1 MTQPEG
7 EPEPRPADSGPPGAP
22 QPADTP
28 QPASGQA
35 HPRHQATTSPSA
47 DEPTQPGSGQA
58 ESGQPGYGD
67 VRQGQPG
74 YEQAGYGQTGYDQAG
89 QPAYGQA
96 GYGNAARGQPSSGQP
111 GYGQPGHRQPGYS
124 QPGHRQPG
132 YSQPGHGQPGYSQ
145 AGHGQ
150 PGYGQQPGYSQPGYG
165 QAGHGQPGYGQAGYG
180 QPGYGQKSGHGQPG
194 HGQPGHGQ
202 AGYGQ
207 AGYGQAGYGQ
217 PGYGP
222 PYQAYPGA
230 GYPPRP
236 GIDPSLAEWWQRLLA
251 RLIDGLVLGLLDL
264 GLWIPIGIFAV
275 NRLTSFSKQYQGN
288 PNSPAAQ
295 NALNHFFGQIVVL
308 ILLLVAVSAAIVFA
322 YDWLQH
328 GLWGQTLGKR
338 ALGTKV
344 VTADSRSKIS
354 GGAAAGRAALYGFG
368 RLISLFGL
376 LNELWLLW
384 DPQRQCLHDKAAHTV
399 VVKVRGPA
407 GSI

>member
-28 QPASGQA
+28 QPASEQA
-35 HPRHQATTSPSA
+35 HPRHRVTTSSSA

-74 YEQAGYGQTGYDQAG
+74 YQQAGYGQ
-89 QPAYGQA
+89 A
-96 GYGNAARGQPSSGQP
+96 GY
-111 GYGQPGHRQPGYS
+111 
-124 QPGHRQPG
+124 
-132 YSQPGHGQPGYSQ
+132 
-145 AGHGQ
+145 GQ

-165 QAGHGQPGYGQAGYG
+165 QASYGQPGYGPPGYGPPGYGPPGYGQAGYGQPGYGQAGYG
-180 QPGYGQKSGHGQPG
+180 QPGYGQP
-194 HGQPGHGQ
+194 
-202 AGYGQ
+202 GYGQ
-207 AGYGQAGYGQ
+207 PGYGQ

-251 RLIDGLVLGLLDL
+251 RLIDGLVLGLLGL
-264 GLWIPIGIFAV
+264 GLWVPIGIFAV

-288 PNSPAAQ
+288 PNSLAAQ
-295 NALNHFFGQIVVL
+295 NALNHIVGQVVVL
-308 ILLLVAVSAAIVFA
+308 IFLLVAVSAAIVFA

-354 GGAAAGRAALYGFG
+354 GGAAAGRAALYAFG

-399 VVKVRGPA
+399 VIKVRGPA